1 MNRDEEREWMEA
13 KGYKVYDHAADAVGL
28 SEVEK
33 HEMDFRRSL
42 AEAVRQRREKLGI
55 SEKELAKRLKI
66 SLTKFRRLEMGMWD
80 IPVENILAAFS
91 VMGGRVGITELPPL
105 AKNGVENR
113 AKPKKRA
120 RATAS

>member
-1 MNRDEEREWMEA
+1 MDAARQKRLEA
-13 KGYKVYDHAADAVGL
+13 LGWKFYEHAGDVFGMTEA
-28 SEVEK
+28 EK
-33 HEMDFRRSL
+33 HEMDFRKSL
-42 AEAVRQRREKLGI
+42 ADAVRKRREKLGL
-55 SEKELAKRLKI
+55 SEKELAARLKI

-91 VMGGRVGITELPPL
+91 VMGGRIGITELPPL